1 MIDKIEKSLIDRIG
15 SSIFITLFLSF
26 LFTVIFQPYVAKY
39 NEAFLGFFLGSLLV
53 GIFLLTT
60 WRLKEILEKHEE

>member
-26 LFTVIFQPYVAKY
+26 LFTVIFQPYVSKY
-39 NEAFLGFFLGSLLV
+39 SQAFLGFFLGKKKGERVLL
-53 GIFLLTT
+53 G
-60 WRLKEILEKHEE
+60 KERPFREGLIKGR